1 LRCPFCANDNT
12 RVIDS
17 RLAVDGDQ
25 VRRRRKC
32 ECCGERFT
40 SYEVAEL
47 TMPAV
52 VKSDNAREAF
62 DDKKLRGG
70 MLRALEKR
78 PVATEHIE
86 SAIIHIKKNILNCA
100 NREISS
106 SLLGD
111 IVMNELR
118 QLDAVA
124 YIRFASVYLSFNDL
138 NEFREIIDRLEKDP
152 LYSRTS

>member
-1 LRCPFCANDNT
+1 MRCPFCADENT

-25 VRRRRKC
+25 VRRRRQC

-86 SAIIHIKKNILNCA
+86 SAIIHIKKNILNRA

-111 IVMNELR
+111 IVMDELR

-152 LYSRTS
+152 RHTNRS

>member
-1 LRCPFCANDNT
+1 MRCPFCSDINT

-17 RLAVDGDQ
+17 RLAADGDQ

-32 ECCGERFT
+32 AGCGERFT
-40 SYEVAEL
+40 TYEAAEL
-47 TMPAV
+47 NMPPV

-62 DDKKLRGG
+62 SETKLRGG

-78 PVATEHIE
+78 PVATEEIE
-86 SAIIHIKKNILNCA
+86 SAIIRIKKNILSRGE
-100 NREISS
+100 REITS

-111 IVMNELR
+111 IVMDELR
-118 QLDAVA
+118 KLDDVA

-138 NEFREIIDRLEKDP
+138 NEFREVIDRLEKDH
-152 LYSRTS
+152 T